1 MFVCGTS
8 LGLSQHLPPVWSYV
22 EGDQCWG
29 SVNQIPLRQRH
40 APPPFNS
47 ITSLPFPLMF
57 SGKAPAVFLVF
68 IEQEVQWTRRAGSV
82 FRHGGSR
89 ARLGPRAHCS
99 LSGNCYFCYC
109 CLILSDNVSFPNRG
123 RCVCSSVCIFVCS
136 PLPRPEMSV
145 VHCGPKPRRGRG
157 NHRPPISTQIVC
169 QPRSH
174 CDKDCFSSESC
185 TEPHED
191 KQGLMSSLVHC
202 RLTAHLPMT

>member
-40 APPPFNS
+40 APPPFTR

-123 RCVCSSVCIFVCS
+123 RCVCVLQCVHICVFSTSSPRNVCGALRSKAAEGKRKSQTPYFHTDC
-136 PLPRPEMSV
+136 LPAS
-145 VHCGPKPRRGRG
+145 
-157 NHRPPISTQIVC
+157 IT
-169 QPRSH
+169 
-174 CDKDCFSSESC
+174 
-185 TEPHED
+185 
-191 KQGLMSSLVHC
+191 L
-202 RLTAHLPMT
+202 